1 MVANTDRVKVVSYME
16 KYADYV
22 FRAVLI
28 ITLRIFRL
36 VLETQRLAG

>member
-28 ITLRIFRL
+28 MTLRIFRL
-36 VLETQRLAG
+36 TFETKLLAG